1 MATNIK
7 NVTELDFD
15 QIKTNLKV
23 FLSSQEKFNDYDFDG
38 AGLNVL
44 LDILAYNTQY
54 NALLAHM
61 NTNESFLDSAQIRAN
76 VVSHAKSMGYVPTS
90 NTAARAYVDVTV
102 TGNATSPATLQIPKG
117 TTFSGQQGA
126 NQLSFVTNNSFEA
139 DKDINNQYKFTNVEL
154 LEGKLTTVSYRV
166 DNAIELQKFKIPDPN
181 IDVSTMIVRVRE
193 SLTSSEY
200 QTYTKYTNINEA
212 TSESRIYFVQEN
224 SDGQYEFHFGDG
236 NLGVL
241 PSTGRVVDLTYLSTN
256 GADGNGTSSFTINGA
271 IGGFTSIAVANSS
284 GFTRT
289 ATGTNKESIDS
300 IRYNAPKLFAAQNRA
315 VTSSDYRAILL
326 SNYEFIQDISVWG
339 GEVNDPPVY
348 GKVFISIKPKDADF
362 LSTSTKA
369 AIVSFLNTKNVGS
382 ITTDI
387 LDPDYTLITIDT
399 LFKYDPNLTSRTKTQ
414 LESAVRETI
423 SNYNDTYLEKFD
435 GVLRSSQLLAAI
447 DNTDQGIL
455 NSVIRLKMHKHVE
468 PIVGTPTSY
477 DLQFSSAIY
486 ESDSDEEVISTNT
499 FIINGIE
506 CKGGDLPIPGDFPN
520 REVVIRSASTNEILY
535 RDAGIIYP
543 RSGRIVM
550 NELTVESSNTIL
562 VFCSPDSNDIAPKF
576 NQLVKIEL
584 DETPGVEVTGEE
596 DLIATLGSTAAAEYK
611 TFPRHGNGI

>member
-139 DKDINNQYKFTNVEL
+139 DKDINNQYKLTNVEL
-154 LEGKLTTVSYRV
+154 LEGKLSTVSYRV
-166 DNAIELQKFKIPDPN
+166 DNAIELQKFKVPDSN

-236 NLGVL
+236 KLGVL
-241 PSTGRVVDLTYLSTN
+241 PSTGQVVDLTYLSTN
-256 GADGNGTSSFTINGA
+256 GADGNGASSFTINGA

-369 AIVSFLNTKNVGS
+369 AVVSFLNTKNVGS

-387 LDPDYTLITIDT
+387 LDPDYTLITMDA

-477 DLQFSSAIY
+477 DLRFSSTIY
-486 ESDSDEEVISTNT
+486 ESDSDEEVISTNI

-584 DETPGVEVTGEE
+584 DETPGVEVTGDE
-596 DLIATLGSTAAAEYK
+596 DLIATLGSTAASEYK